1 MINPAYN
8 ESWQQAREVLEEQGF
23 VLLAEILDKQTRDEL
38 LRQLQQASYSEE
50 YQPALHRYDTTLV
63 PQKIHDVLETISQK
77 LELPVPSRTQ
87 QRRYKKGSYT
97 LQDDD
102 EPQPCYDYT
111 LLLCEEWDTNWR
123 GELTYAHPQQEA
135 LRVPPQENA
144 LLIVKRDED
153 TTCFTKRVNHHASS
167 EYYATHATTR

>member
-8 ESWQQAREVLEEQGF
+8 KSWQQAKEVLEEQGF
-23 VLLAEILDKQTRDEL
+23 VLLAQILDKETRDEL
-38 LRQLQQASYSEE
+38 LNQLQEASYEE
-50 YQPALHRYDTTLV
+50 EHQPALHRYETTLV
-63 PQKIHDVLETISQK
+63 PQKIHDVLEAISKK
-77 LELPVPSRTQ
+77 LELPAPSRTQ

-102 EPQPCYDYT
+102 EPKTGYDYT
-111 LLLCEEWDTNWR
+111 LLLSKQWDTNWR
-123 GELTYAHPQQEA
+123 GEITYAHPQQEA

-144 LLIVKRDED
+144 LLVVKRDAD
-153 TTCFTKRVNHHASS
+153 TTRFTKRVNHHASN